1 MLHGQKRIDE
11 DSITLAAN
19 KCDGIRN
26 PSQIFLARRESLGRA
41 TALLCQKLPVQP
53 SHIFLSHFVGIHKGT
68 WLASASGLKTWVG
81 AGSALLRIRHF
92 ADDRASPPHCTPS
105 RFSSRAAQPLVVLD
119 PRWLSKPVVE

>member
-1 MLHGQKRIDE
+1 MLHRQKRVDE
-11 DSITLAAN
+11 DSITLAVN

-53 SHIFLSHFVGIHKGT
+53 SHILLSHSVGIHKDT
-68 WLASASGLKTWVG
+68 WLAIASGLKTCVG

-92 ADDRASPPHCTPS
+92 AEDRASPSPCRTRSRSSGQEDPAHYQDPHD
-105 RFSSRAAQPLVVLD
+105 AD
-119 PRWLSKPVVE
+119 DG